1 MKQGIISFDLWKI
14 RMMTFLQAIDF
25 RMWSL
30 VETGYAPPTHLVEGI
45 WTLKPMNLWT
55 IDDREMAQL
64 NAKSLNCFFC
74 ALKSEDYMRVS
85 TCSSGKEIW
94 DRSNN
99 LLTGLL

>member
-1 MKQGIISFDLWKI
+1 
-14 RMMTFLQAIDF
+14 MMTFLQAIDF

-30 VETGYAPPTHLVEGI
+30 VEIGYTPPTHLVEGI

-74 ALKSEDYMRVS
+74 ALKSDDYMRIS
-85 TCSSGKEIW
+85 TCKTGKEIW
-94 DRSNN
+94 DT
-99 LLTGLL
+99 LCLTYEGTNEVRQSRIDQL